1 MDIIRIIYHTLS
13 RGARALM
20 LDGGVD
26 IIRIIHHTV
35 DTLGYIFAQDK
46 THLGS
51 RAMFKLGVRRN
62 RPLTPWFENA
72 RDSVPITAP
81 IIFQR
86 ERFKLAACD

>member
-46 THLGS
+46 SHLGY
-51 RAMFKLGVRRN
+51 AWVYICTGQN
-62 RPLTPWFENA
+62 TPWIPRHVQVGGPQEQ
-72 RDSVPITAP
+72 TAYT
-81 IIFQR
+81 
-86 ERFKLAACD
+86 LV